1 MQKSKRSQILASL
14 LTGSMIFGG
23 LLIVPQT
30 VYAYTMI
37 SGGAGGN
44 GGGGGIYAKV
54 GEDGEAARVNGNEQ
68 ESSYNIGKGEE
79 PNGMNGGAGGKGG
92 DLDYEMDTSSINSNE
107 YVFIYGGFGGDGGG
121 AGTYQNG
128 LGGRG
133 GDGGNIN
140 VTTDGNSLWCDVF
153 EMRGGNGGK
162 DFYSS
167 GNGNKVGEG
176 GTGGSAS
183 FTTYGSIRAEQS
195 FSVTSGRFDIPG
207 IVSDRGKGGDAYF
220 HGNRVTTPNISL
232 NRYGD
237 SKLNF
242 YTYMLNID
250 TGGTSLSLDNTIAA
264 NEEGEDGVYI
274 DTAMLGDD
282 DLTVYSNNNG
292 KARIDNLYLMGKGNF
307 NDINNAINLGRLSV
321 SGGTINDTNWNGII
335 EHKYDDDNI
344 YMGRSGITFDVNQ
357 DKTLNRNI
365 VEEPSSIVVDNS
377 YNFTKTGSG
386 TLDLNSTADYSGMTI
401 VREGKLNVGSN
412 RLANSAGL
420 ALYGGATFDRG
431 TADVNWDGKQ
441 LLVDSSNNQTANY
454 IGDLSAQNSD
464 LYFISSTA
472 PQEPLLFVAGDVN
485 INSSKYNVGLSGGTQ
500 IAEGTKLTLIKTDGT
515 LTADNIEKGTGFAG
529 IVNIGSTIEADI
541 TNAVK
546 VSEDGENLVIGGQ
559 EPTDPENPPVDPDP
573 EQPTDPENPPVDPD
587 PEQPTDPENPSVDP
601 DPEQPTDPEN
611 PPVDP
616 EQPIDPDNPSVDPN
630 PEKPGSGGSIV
641 VDVSGSRA
649 KAESKMLSE
658 GFLGGVA
665 FNLQGADLIADR
677 GIASAIDATK
687 DENSAIFAQISRGSI
702 DYETGSSVDV
712 DGTNMLLGAA
722 WKHGKETTMG
732 VFAEYGDGSYDTEN
746 NFNGINMKGSG
757 DTSYFGG
764 GFLARRDYIGTAAG
778 HYYLEGSMRLGRTD
792 NEYTN
797 SYLRD
802 SLGRTAHY
810 DIDGMYY
817 GMHVGAGYLR
827 QIDEHRTLDMYG
839 KLLWTRQEGDT
850 TTLST
855 GERLNFSDINSWRW
869 RMGARFN
876 YNDGE
881 KTGYYAGLAWEHEFD
896 GEADATVNGF
906 AIDKPSL
913 KGDSGIAEI
922 GMNYKPSADNPWIL
936 NLNVQTYFGARDG
949 WRGGVEATYTF

>member
-1 MQKSKRSQILASL
+1 MQKSKRSQILAGL

-23 LLIVPQT
+23 LIVVPQT

-44 GGGGGIYAKV
+44 GGDGGIYAKV

-92 DLDYEMDTSSINSNE
+92 DLNYEIDTSSISSND
-107 YVFIYGGFGGDGGG
+107 YVAISGGFGGDGGS
-121 AGTYQNG
+121 TSDIQIG
-128 LGGRG
+128 LGGKG
-133 GDGGNIN
+133 GEGGNVN
-140 VTTDGNSLWCDVF
+140 VTTDGSLLWCNVL
-153 EMRGGNGGK
+153 EVKGGPGGK

-167 GNGNKVGEG
+167 DGKVGDG
-176 GTGGSAS
+176 GNGGSAS
-183 FTTYGSIRAEQS
+183 FTTHGGLKVDQS
-195 FSVTSGRFDIPG
+195 FSVTSGSLEIPG
-207 IVSDRGKGGDAYF
+207 IVSDRGNSGDAYF
-220 HGNRVTTPNISL
+220 HGNTITAPSISL
-232 NRYGD
+232 NRYGN

-242 YTYMLNID
+242 YAYMLDVN
-250 TGGTSLSLDNTIAA
+250 TGTNLSLDNTIAA
-264 NEEGEDGVYI
+264 TKEGDNGVYI

-292 KARIDNLYLMGKGNF
+292 KAYIDDLYLIGSGNF
-307 NDINNAINLGRLSV
+307 NDINSAINLGHLSV
-321 SGGTINDTNWNGII
+321 YGGTINDNNWNGII
-335 EHKYDDDNI
+335 EHQYNDSNI
-344 YMGRSGITFDVNQ
+344 YLGSKGIIFDINQ
-357 DKTLNRNI
+357 NRVLDRDI
-365 VEEPSSIVVDNS
+365 VEEKEYIITVDNPYS
-377 YNFTKTGSG
+377 LTKTGIG
-386 TLDLNSTADYSGMTI
+386 TLNLNGMADYSGMTI
-401 VREGKLNVGSN
+401 VREGKLNVGN
-412 RLANSAGL
+412 NTIANSAGL
-420 ALYGGATFDRG
+420 ALYGGATFDHG

-441 LLVDSSNNQTANY
+441 LLVDGSNNLTANY

-464 LYFISSTA
+464 LYFISSVSPT
-472 PQEPLLFVAGDVN
+472 EPLLSVDGNVN
-485 INSSKYNVGLSGGTQ
+485 ISNSKYNVGLSGGTQ

-587 PEQPTDPENPSVDP
+587 PEQPIEPENPSVDP
-601 DPEQPTDPEN
+601 DPEQPTDPDN
-611 PPVDP
+611 P
-616 EQPIDPDNPSVDPN
+616 PIDPDQPTDPDN
-630 PEKPGSGGSIV
+630 PGSGGSIV

-649 KAESKMLSE
+649 KSESKMLSE
-658 GFLGGVA
+658 GFLGGLA

-677 GIASAIDATK
+677 GINSAIDVTNN
-687 DENSAIFAQISRGSI
+687 ENSAIFAQISRGSI
-702 DYETGSSVDV
+702 DYETGSSVDM
-712 DGTNMLLGAA
+712 DGTNMLLGTA
-722 WKHGKETTMG
+722 WKRGTETTMG
-732 VFAEYGDGSYDTEN
+732 IFAEYGDGSYDTKN
-746 NFNGINMKGSG
+746 NFNGIEMRGSG

-764 GFLARRDYIGTAAG
+764 GLLARRDFSGTDAG

-797 SYLRD
+797 SYLHD
-802 SLGRTAHY
+802 SLGRIAHY

-850 TTLST
+850 TMLST
-855 GERLNFSDINSWRW
+855 GEKLNFSDIDSWRW

-876 YNDGE
+876 YNDGA
-881 KTGYYAGLAWEHEFD
+881 KVGYYAGLAWEHEFD
-896 GEADATVNGF
+896 GEASASVNNF
-906 AIDKPSL
+906 VIDKPSL
-913 KGDSGIAEI
+913 KGDSGIVEI
-922 GMNYKPSADNPWIL
+922 GLNYRPSIDNPWIL
-936 NLNVQTYFGARDG
+936 NLNVQNYFGARDG
-949 WRGGVEATYTF
+949 WRGGVEATYMF